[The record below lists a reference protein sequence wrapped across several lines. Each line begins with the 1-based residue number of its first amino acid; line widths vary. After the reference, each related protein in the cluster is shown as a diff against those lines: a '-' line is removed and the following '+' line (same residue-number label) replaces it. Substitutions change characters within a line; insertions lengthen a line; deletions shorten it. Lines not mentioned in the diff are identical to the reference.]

1 MKVILFG
8 ATGMVGEG
16 VLLTTLA
23 HPDVEYV
30 LAVGRRACGLS
41 HPRLK
46 ELLHQDFFDWS
57 SRTEELKGYD
67 ACFFCLGTSSAGME
81 ARAYERVTYELTMRV
96 ATALVEANPEM
107 TFAYVSGAG
116 TDSTEQGRSRWARV
130 KGRTENALGRL
141 TFRAVHNV
149 RPGLIR
155 PLPQQRRAGWMLRLV
170 AWPFPL
176 WRRLFPHMAMT
187 VEEIAWAM
195 IRASREKDPRRILE
209 VVDMHELARAEANS
223 VSMATLSEEG

>member
-23 HPDVEYV
+23 HPDVECV
-30 LAVGRRACGLS
+30 LAVGRRACGIS
-41 HPRLK
+41 HPRLQ

-81 ARAYERVTYELTMRV
+81 AQAYERVTYELTMQV
-96 ATALVEANPEM
+96 AKALVEVNPEM

-130 KGRTENALGRL
+130 KGRTENALGKL
-141 TFRAVHNV
+141 PFQAVHNV

-170 AWPFPL
+170 AWPYPL
-176 WRRLFPHMAMT
+176 WRRFFPNMAMG
-187 VEEIAWAM
+187 VEEIAQAM
-195 IRASREKDPRRILE
+195 IRASRERDPRRVLE
-209 VVDMHELARAEANS
+209 VADMHELAKAETDS